1 MGGRYCYSAFFC
13 SIVLA
18 TFSAGCVSMKPPS
31 QEISQPIVIAHRGAS
46 GYLPDHTLA
55 AYELA
60 IDLGADFIEPDLVS
74 TKDGYLI
81 ARHELNLIA
90 TTDVAS
96 CAEFAERKRKA
107 RVDGVDEEGFFAGD
121 FTLAEIKTLG
131 AVQQF
136 PERDPS
142 FNGKFRVPI
151 FAEIIELA
159 KRKSKE
165 KGRVIGIY
173 PETKHPT
180 YHRALG
186 LPLEGRLIA
195 TLKTAN
201 WQHRDAPVFIQS
213 FEPSSLRYLREH
225 IQVKQ
230 VQLIMASGV
239 AADGTLEFNP
249 PYGRPFDWTVSG
261 ETRTFRDLVT
271 PQGLAEIKTYA
282 DGIGVWKPFIVSAGT
297 DVTGP
302 AAFNEANRKLV
313 SPSQLIDDA
322 HRAGLVV
329 HAWTFRNEPH
339 RLAAD
344 YKGNPISE
352 YLKFFQLGVDGVF
365 SDFSDTAV
373 TARRIFR
380 LQRDTNAKFGS
391 EQ

>member
-1 MGGRYCYSAFFC
+1 MGGRFF
-13 SIVLA
+13 SPIIFAIV
-18 TFSAGCVSMKPPS
+18 SAGCANMKPQS
-31 QEISQPIVIAHRGAS
+31 DEFSLPIVIAHRGAS
-46 GYLPDHTLA
+46 GYLPDHTIE
-55 AYELA
+55 AYALA
-60 IDLGADFIEPDLVS
+60 IDMGADFIEPDLVS
-74 TKDGYLI
+74 TKDGHLI
-81 ARHELNLIA
+81 ARHEPNLIA

-96 CAEFAERKRKA
+96 RAEFADRKRKTN
-107 RVDGVDEEGFFAGD
+107 VDGVDEEGFFASD

-131 AVQQF
+131 AAQQF
-136 PERDPS
+136 SERDAT
-142 FNGKFRVPI
+142 FNGKFRVPTL
-151 FAEIIELA
+151 AEVIELA
-159 KRKSKE
+159 KRKVKE
-165 KGRVIGIY
+165 IGRTIGIY

-186 LPLEGRLIA
+186 LPLEERLIA
-195 TLKTAN
+195 ALKNAN

-213 FEPSSLRYLREH
+213 FEPSSLRFLRER

-230 VQLIMASGV
+230 VQLVMASGV

-249 PYGRPFDWTVSG
+249 PYGRPYDWTVSG

-282 DGIGVWKPFIVSAGT
+282 DGIAVWKPFIVSAGT
-297 DVTGP
+297 DATGP

-313 SPSQLIDDA
+313 APSPLIGEA

-352 YLKFFQLGVDGVF
+352 YLKFYQLGVDGVF
-365 SDFSDTAV
+365 SDFSDTAI
-373 TARRIFR
+373 TARRIYR
-380 LQRDTNAKFGS
+380 LQRATSTK
-391 EQ
+391 

>member
-1 MGGRYCYSAFFC
+1 MGGRFF
-13 SIVLA
+13 SPIIFAIV
-18 TFSAGCVSMKPPS
+18 SAGCANMKPQS
-31 QEISQPIVIAHRGAS
+31 DEFSLPIVIAHRGAS
-46 GYLPDHTLA
+46 GYLPDHTIE
-55 AYELA
+55 AYALA
-60 IDLGADFIEPDLVS
+60 IDMGADFIEPDLVS
-74 TKDGYLI
+74 TKDGHLI
-81 ARHELNLIA
+81 ARHEPNLIA

-96 CAEFAERKRKA
+96 RAEFADRKRKA
-107 RVDGVDEEGFFAGD
+107 NVDGVDEEGFFASD

-131 AVQQF
+131 AAQQF
-136 PERDPS
+136 SERDAT
-142 FNGKFRVPI
+142 FNGKFRVPTL
-151 FAEIIELA
+151 AEVIELA
-159 KRKSKE
+159 KRKAKE
-165 KGRVIGIY
+165 IGRTIGIY

-186 LPLEGRLIA
+186 LPLEERLIA
-195 TLKTAN
+195 ALKNAN

-213 FEPSSLRYLREH
+213 FEPSSLRFLRER

-230 VQLIMASGV
+230 VQLVMASGV

-249 PYGRPFDWTVSG
+249 PYGRPYDWTVSG

-282 DGIGVWKPFIVSAGT
+282 DGIAVWKPFIVSAGT
-297 DVTGP
+297 DATGP

-313 SPSQLIDDA
+313 APSPLIGEA

-352 YLKFFQLGVDGVF
+352 YLKFYQLGVDGVF
-365 SDFSDTAV
+365 SDFSDTAI
-373 TARRIFR
+373 TARRIYR
-380 LQRDTNAKFGS
+380 LQRETSTK
-391 EQ
+391 